1 MALPAAQTAI
11 VADTHPLSLDSLGR
25 IVQELGIE
33 LSARETRIERVAD
46 LVADHNPDL
55 LVLGVD
61 TVDGEV
67 QLLLRA
73 VQRTHPN
80 LRTVVIS
87 ADDLPSA
94 QRAFAAGAHAYC
106 GRTASPH
113 DLAAAIRQSFERS
126 IHLRPLLT
134 DLETLQ
140 AESYAGWPYLTRREA
155 EILRYVAEGRT
166 NKQIASTLWVTLHTV
181 KFHLSNIYR
190 KLNVANR
197 TEATHWAEQHG
208 VLGKRPTAPADR
220 GFGP

>member
-1 MALPAAQTAI
+1 MALPAAQTAV

-25 IVQELGIE
+25 LVLELGIE
-33 LSARETRIERVAD
+33 VSARETRIERVPD

-61 TVDGEV
+61 AVDADV
-67 QLLLRA
+67 QLLLRG

-87 ADDLPSA
+87 DDNLRSA
-94 QRAFAAGAHAYC
+94 QTAFAAGADAYC
-106 GRTASPH
+106 GRTASPN

-126 IHLRPLLT
+126 IHLRPLLNDPAT
-134 DLETLQ
+134 PQGE
-140 AESYAGWPYLTRREA
+140 AHAGWPYLTRREA
-155 EILRYVAEGRT
+155 EILRLVAEGRT
-166 NKQIASTLWVTLHTV
+166 NKQIASLLWVTLHTV

-197 TEATHWAEQHG
+197 AEAMHWAEQHG
-208 VLGKRPTAPADR
+208 VLGEGSKAPADR
-220 GFGP
+220 SFGP